1 MNLTTTFPK
10 ALTNTID
17 SVESTVLDTYETTT
31 KQLTERAD
39 AFNKQISV
47 RLDEFE
53 ARIPELPKKVY
64 AYNRAVARLAVA
76 QAHRNNEM
84 VIDAFRPVVRVAD
97 TGVRT
102 VVGTT
107 RWAFEQTTDTAVTG
121 VRSVVGQA
129 KAQAQRTSSTLRKQ
143 TTGLVDEA
151 THRAAAA
158 ERQVERAVLTSMTK
172 AELYQ
177 MAQDLDIEG
186 RADMTK
192 AQLVTAINAAG

>member
-10 ALTNTID
+10 ALTDTID
-17 SVESTVLDTYETTT
+17 SVESTVVDTYETTT

-39 AFNKQISV
+39 KFNEQISV

-53 ARIPELPKKVY
+53 ARIPELPKKVF
-64 AYNRAVARLAVA
+64 AYNRAVAHRAVA
-76 QAHRNNEM
+76 QARRNNEM
-84 VIDAFRPVVRVAD
+84 VVDAFRPVVRAAD

-107 RWAFEQTTDTAVTG
+107 RWAVEQTTDTAVTG

-151 THRAAAA
+151 TDRVEAA
-158 ERQVERAVLTSMTK
+158 ERQVERAALTSMTK